1 MRDKGR
7 SRETSRRLAI
17 IYTSDGSGTGDGE
30 KGSDSRYILK
40 AELM

>member
-17 IYTSDGSGTGDGE
+17 IQAGDGSVRVVAVE
-30 KGSDSRYILK
+30 MERKGRILDIF
-40 AELM
+40 